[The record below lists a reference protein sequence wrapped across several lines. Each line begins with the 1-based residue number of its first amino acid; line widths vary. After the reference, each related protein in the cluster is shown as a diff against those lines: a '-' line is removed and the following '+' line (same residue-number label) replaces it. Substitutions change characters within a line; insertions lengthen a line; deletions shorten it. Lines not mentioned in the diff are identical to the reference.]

1 MPRIINLKAIE
12 KADIRPLFQFFES
25 QAAMGIT
32 MWHKN
37 QTYIL
42 NNGMEF
48 SFKNDVFQRARNSKP
63 AEVRYE
69 VISNKPSLG
78 QGGFGEV
85 KFIKGTLALDEKEV
99 RFKKVGKDE
108 KKRVVKIQKHHPIHS
123 PLMLPELEYKYG
135 SRAPH
140 CAIKQPV
147 VIFTPA
153 ATCTS
158 YLAMRRHPGINLF
171 NIMIGMKLT
180 TPERIAL
187 SKGLLQALKM
197 QVTDI
202 NLIHR
207 DIKPENIIVHMGP
220 PMNIRIIDYASC
232 RERSESDKAY
242 GTPSYTAP
250 ENFYPGIKE
259 IGYNSDIYSMG
270 RVIAL
275 LWNVN
280 CALYKG
286 NGKHIHHTPEQKLSD
301 LFYRITG
308 LHPTVKEH
316 IKTTL
321 MGMLSNDPTTRLSLD
336 DAITAF
342 ARIGVYGTEPLL
354 GDLTAACDV
363 PTTATTSAAGADS
376 TTFAHA
382 IATFGL
388 MPTAPR
394 TDVDKP
400 PSPDSSCS
408 LI

>member
-1 MPRIINLKAIE
+1 MGTKMWQKGKAYTFS
-12 KADIRPLFQFFES
+12 D
-25 QAAMGIT
+25 
-32 MWHKN
+32 
-37 QTYIL
+37 
-42 NNGMEF
+42 GMEF
-48 SFKNDVFQRARNSKP
+48 SFKNDVFQRARRSKP

-69 VISNKPSLG
+69 VISNKPAIG
-78 QGGFGEV
+78 QGGYGEV
-85 KFIKGTLALDEKEV
+85 KFIKGTLALDEKEA

-108 KKRVVKIQKHHPIHS
+108 KRRVVKIQKHHSIHS
-123 PLMLPELEYKYG
+123 PPMLSEVEYKYG

-147 VIFTPA
+147 VVITPGPTYA
-153 ATCTS
+153 S
-158 YLAMRRHPGINLF
+158 YLAMRRHPGTELF
-171 NIMIGMKLT
+171 NIIIDGTLT

-202 NLIHR
+202 GLIHR

-220 PMNIRIIDYASC
+220 PVNIRIIDYAFC
-232 RERSESDKAY
+232 RERSDSDEAR
-242 GTPSYTAP
+242 GSVSYAAP

>member
-147 VIFTPA
+147 VVITPGPTYA
-153 ATCTS
+153 S
-158 YLAMRRHPGINLF
+158 YLAMRRHPGTELF
-171 NIMIGMKLT
+171 NIIIDGTLT

-250 ENFYPGIKE
+250 ENFYTGIKQ

-275 LWNVN
+275 IWNVN
-280 CALYKG
+280 FALYEDPSM
-286 NGKHIHHTPEQKLSD
+286 HIHHTPEQKLGG
-301 LFYRITG
+301 LFYRITD
-308 LHPTVKEH
+308 LHPTVKER

-342 ARIGVYGTEPLL
+342 ARIGVYGTEPLR
-354 GDLTAACDV
+354 GDAATCRAPST
-363 PTTATTSAAGADS
+363 PTTILAEAGS
-376 TTFAHA
+376 TTFADA

-388 MPTAPR
+388 RSSSPR
-394 TDVDKP
+394 TGVDNTP
-400 PSPDSSCS
+400 PSQSNCCT
-408 LI
+408 II